1 MNKAQG
7 SLRYVFRSCKSK
19 QAGLILLEVL
29 PLLLIVVVA
38 ASALL
43 ICWQRSIKIMHYH
56 NKIAQAYAW
65 GEVYYW
71 EGEPLFLETK
81 QLTCHAEQL
90 KIDNDGELYE
100 VQLFKNLETAPF
112 INIIH
117 FKQGKKL

>member
-1 MNKAQG
+1 LNKAQED
-7 SLRYVFRSCKSK
+7 LLLFARTYKSK

-38 ASALL
+38 TSALL

-81 QLTCHAEQL
+81 QLTCQEKQL
-90 KIDNDGELYE
+90 KVDNGTGLQE
-100 VQLFKNLETAPF
+100 VELFKTMETTPF
-112 INIIH
+112 INVIH
-117 FKQGKKL
+117 FKQNKKL

>member
-1 MNKAQG
+1 MNKAQWHLWFVVG
-7 SLRYVFRSCKSK
+7 TDKSK

-65 GEVYYW
+65 GELYYW
-71 EGEPLFLETK
+71 EGEPLFLEIK
-81 QLTCHAEQL
+81 QLTCHEEQL
-90 KIDNDGELYE
+90 KIDNGTELCE
-100 VQLFKNLETAPF
+100 VQLFKSLETTPF
-112 INIIH
+112 VNIIH